1 MRAFSNLLIILS
13 AIISILFGLEYFS
26 EASIEFLAFPLY
38 LIGHYMKH
46 NFTYRNFKISRRSKP
61 FFESILKNAIQ
72 AIAYVTIFIFVGY
85 ILLKISKTD
94 FYLNNLQSL
103 MQGSIDLINEII
115 RFWINLPSQLMK
127 YGQ

>member
-1 MRAFSNLLIILS
+1 MPTLGNLFIILS

-72 AIAYVTIFIFVGY
+72 AIAYVTIFIFVGS
-85 ILLKISKTD
+85 ILLKILKTD
-94 FYLNNLQSL
+94 LYLNNLQSL

>member
-26 EASIEFLAFPLY
+26 EASIEFLAFPLN

>member
-1 MRAFSNLLIILS
+1 MPTLGNLFIILC

-26 EASIEFLAFPLY
+26 EASIKFLAFPLY